1 MQTAVNRNGCIPSS
15 PGAAS
20 CPPEKLEP
28 NFIAD
33 APSPSAIPASLRWQQ
48 WLILETCP
56 TKILFSEGNV
66 IQMASHNICT
76 RIRREDSW
84 QTKQNEQGQRNPEK
98 LADLFLGP

>member
-33 APSPSAIPASLRWQQ
+33 APVPVGDPCFLEVAAVVNSRDLPHKTLFFRWN
-48 WLILETCP
+48 C
-56 TKILFSEGNV
+56 V
-66 IQMASHNICT
+66 SH
-76 RIRREDSW
+76 
-84 QTKQNEQGQRNPEK
+84 GQSQH
-98 LADLFLGP
+98 LHGD